1 MGISDRIL
9 KGEKKEIAIA
19 SNILI
24 KNGDKEEI
32 KKLTENL
39 PNAGNFSKIHIKKIL
54 QIHGD
59 NECIDLLFKTL
70 LKELENKEEQNIKD
84 SSLTIYLISRRAN
97 IKNPERAKKI
107 IEYTAKE
114 DIPKKYLFLL
124 IGAFG
129 EEAEGEYLKNS
140 LSSSPEEEK
149 PFIIKGL
156 ILTKY
161 KGCKEIIQSTD
172 LNLLKESIYEIL
184 ENDDLTEYLLKKAR
198 NLGED
203 FIKKM
208 LNIIKNGK
216 PKNSKLIINEMIK
229 DTNSPF
235 FNDFIELAK
244 KTDSDD
250 TVKIIEELLNTKRKE
265 EIEKTLFSAYIEI
278 KKEFSIKLI
287 LELFPK
293 KSSIIQSFV
302 LNEYFSKNK
311 NISID
316 ENLSYKIRDLWLKL
330 FKIGENEDLK
340 VAVLKS
346 FKYLTFSKEE
356 DYIFIKSELLSHYKK
371 HEEMMPDRIKNN
383 MGTVLKEIRK
393 KADVIHIKKV
403 VLKEIEKFI
412 ELYEKERKE
421 EYIKALLDKLNNI
434 DSSEFEREYREQKE
448 EFFLKLIENNKT
460 NYNMLENN
468 LKIIEK
474 FGTKKSLAFLEKLK
488 EETEFYGIKIL
499 LPKMIDI
506 IRLREGLPQK
516 ISFIYENLFYLKKLI
531 KEGLEKYGF
540 KMKEIDKLGILNSLE
555 QRFHSVFIDLQNVL
569 TAGSET
575 ELINLIESKKFDYYI
590 IIYNKEEELEKFPL
604 DRAVKLE
611 KPFNKEKVEKLIEEI
626 II

>member
-383 MGTVLKEIRK
+383 MGPVLKEIRK

>member
-434 DSSEFEREYREQKE
+434 DPSEFEREYREQKE